1 MSSQLTS
8 SETILLHAE
17 AMKKEASKQEM
28 KVLKK
33 VNEKKYM
40 EYLVNRYSEL
50 HVNYPALF
58 NLLALDGENFDMNKL
73 KHMLREKD
81 RVEKNEISLQTAS
94 EKLGKE
100 YFNEYCGSKVNW
112 DKEKEHVEKNN

>member
-1 MSSQLTS
+1 MSQLSS

-17 AMKKEASKQEM
+17 SMKKETSKQEM

-40 EYLVNRYSEL
+40 EYLVNRYNDL

-58 NLLALDGENFDMNKL
+58 NLLALDGEKFDMNKL
-73 KHMLREKD
+73 KQMLREKD
-81 RVEKNEISLQTAS
+81 RVEKNEVSLQSAS
-94 EKLGKE
+94 EQLGKQ
-100 YFNEYCGSKVNW
+100 YFNEYCNNKVNW
-112 DKEKEHVEKNN
+112 DKEKEFVEKDN